1 MILRS
6 GKVMDI
12 KDSVKVIK
20 GNSSDMSYVKLEKF
34 DGSTEVGRWI
44 RELNEC
50 VRLKGIN
57 DSEAASFACYH
68 VIGAAKIY
76 LVMMLGED
84 MTDIIKI
91 KECLRDRYASS
102 KSKGEMIYSIMAR
115 KQGDTESVSKFIDG
129 LLELGMEL
137 KVVDGSWEE
146 VIIESIKHNLKSV
159 ELRRSM
165 ILLGK
170 SSIKDLRRVAV
181 KWEKEGEELAE
192 EVCYKVEVR
201 DIDRSRENNLE
212 EKLRKLEL
220 TNREWEGRYRA
231 LESSMNRRSRVEIVC
246 FKCGKQ
252 GHISRWCRSNLN
264 SNALH

>member
-1 MILRS
+1 
-6 GKVMDI
+6 
-12 KDSVKVIK
+12 
-20 GNSSDMSYVKLEKF
+20 
-34 DGSTEVGRWI
+34 
-44 RELNEC
+44 
-50 VRLKGIN
+50 
-57 DSEAASFACYH
+57 
-68 VIGAAKIY
+68 
-76 LVMMLGED
+76 
-84 MTDIIKI
+84 
-91 KECLRDRYASS
+91 
-102 KSKGEMIYSIMAR
+102 MAR

-181 KWEKEGEELAE
+181 KWEKEGEDLAE

-212 EKLRKLEL
+212 DRI
-220 TNREWEGRYRA
+220 R
-231 LESSMNRRSRVEIVC
+231 
-246 FKCGKQ
+246 
-252 GHISRWCRSNLN
+252 NL
-264 SNALH
+264 